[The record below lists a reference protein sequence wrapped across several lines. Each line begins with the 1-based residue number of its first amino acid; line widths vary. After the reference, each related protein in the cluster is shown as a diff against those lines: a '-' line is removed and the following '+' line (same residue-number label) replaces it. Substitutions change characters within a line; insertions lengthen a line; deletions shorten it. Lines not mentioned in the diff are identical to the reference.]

1 MLFLQL
7 ICPYPRR
14 TLPDAMTKP
23 RPSKREIDELDLLPK
38 QEALKRA
45 DALLRAMLASPP
57 DPYTPKPKKR
67 AKRAK

>member
-1 MLFLQL
+1 
-7 ICPYPRR
+7 
-14 TLPDAMTKP
+14 MTKP